1 MVTPKSNRISSILQY
16 PRKTGYSFL
25 QGAQTMQEI
34 KDPLTVKFR
43 YWILSDFKTLSSSS
57 GFLVPPL
64 TRPGPLP
71 LHSSAPSSLIPLLVL
86 RQALLQ

>member
-34 KDPLTVKFR
+34 KDPLTAKFR
-43 YWILSDFKTLSSSS
+43 YWLLSHFGALSS
-57 GFLVPPL
+57 
-64 TRPGPLP
+64 TPGY
-71 LHSSAPSSLIPLLVL
+71 LVL
-86 RQALLQ
+86 